1 MLLPPNSGVNNGIA
15 NGATFFFG
23 SIAKSPRSIAD
34 QAQISPWLGLDELG
48 QQWKMEHIGNLMVYI
63 NMIGMQCTGKIQFI
77 ALHSLALSALWLKS
91 PIGGSRLTLCQ
102 GEKMACCWE
111 SWFEDNII
119 NTINLKG
126 KYI

>member
-91 PIGGSRLTLCQ
+91 PIGGSRPHNAL
-102 GEKMACCWE
+102 
-111 SWFEDNII
+111 SR
-119 NTINLKG
+119 
-126 KYI
+126 

>member
-15 NGATFFFG
+15 NGATIFFG

-63 NMIGMQCTGKIQFI
+63 NI
-77 ALHSLALSALWLKS
+77 
-91 PIGGSRLTLCQ
+91 R
-102 GEKMACCWE
+102 
-111 SWFEDNII
+111 
-119 NTINLKG
+119 
-126 KYI
+126 YIYIFHG